1 MPDIISLRFG
11 EAVNTALRHALKR
24 WPESLL
30 YGEDVGKP
38 GGVFGVTRRLK
49 REFGDRVFDTPIS
62 ESAIIG
68 SAVGAAMMGRRPIV
82 EIMWIDFT
90 LVGLDQVINQAANVR
105 YISKGALTAPITI
118 RTQQGATPGSC
129 AQHSQSLEALFT
141 HIPGLRVCIPST
153 PQDAYDLLLSAVA
166 CDDPTLVIEARGLYN
181 GEKQDVQVGGEESL
195 PWPADSFDA
204 ALAQLVVNFMSD
216 ADAGIAEM
224 RRVVRPGGMVAAC
237 TWDYSGG
244 MTMLRTF
251 WDAALSL
258 DSEAPDEARTMRY
271 NDPDALRE
279 LWLRAGLEVV
289 ENDALV
295 IEASYRDFDDYW
307 GPFTGGVGPAG
318 AYTSSLD
325 PDRREALREECR
337 RRLGD
342 PEGAFTLTA
351 KAWAVKGRA

>member
-1 MPDIISLRFG
+1 MPDTISLRFG

-90 LVGLDQVINQAANVR
+90 LVGLDQVINQAVNVR
-105 YISKGALTAPITI
+105 YISKGELQAPITI

-181 GEKQDVQVGGEESL
+181 GEKQDVEVRGEIAPIGGSRLRHQGDDLTIVTWGSISHAVTAAAKALE
-195 PWPADSFDA
+195 ADGI
-204 ALAQLVVNFMSD
+204 Q
-216 ADAGIAEM
+216 AD
-224 RRVVRPGGMVAAC
+224 
-237 TWDYSGG
+237 
-244 MTMLRTF
+244 
-251 WDAALSL
+251 
-258 DSEAPDEARTMRY
+258 
-271 NDPDALRE
+271 
-279 LWLRAGLEVV
+279 
-289 ENDALV
+289 V
-295 IEASYRDFDDYW
+295 IEAVWLNPFDTDAVLDSV
-307 GPFTGGVGPAG
+307 GRTNRLLVVHEANTTGGFGAEVITRVVEAG
-318 AYTSSLD
+318 I
-325 PDRREALREECR
+325 PLRTPP
-337 RRLGD
+337 RRLGLPD
-342 PEGAFTLTA
+342 VRIPAAPHLSAAVLPNQADVIAAARRLVNATPSPSNSQELTIGATP
-351 KAWAVKGRA
+351 